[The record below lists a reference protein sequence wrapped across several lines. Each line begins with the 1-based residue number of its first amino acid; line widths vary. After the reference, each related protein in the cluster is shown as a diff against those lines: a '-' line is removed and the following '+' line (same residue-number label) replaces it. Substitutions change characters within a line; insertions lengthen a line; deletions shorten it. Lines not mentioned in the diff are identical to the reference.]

1 MERTKNHLMEFDK
14 LENYLKKNGFKY
26 HRIDVTDPNKEERHQ
41 LIVMH
46 YGKTWWDAICQ
57 PTSYGWKDG
66 LLEVMGKPVVRKD
79 DGDSVCGY
87 LTANEVIERFEE
99 YIKDIEIRKENG

>member
-1 MERTKNHLMEFDK
+1 MERTKNHLMELDK
-14 LENYLKKNGFKY
+14 LENYLKENGFKY
-26 HRIDVTDPNKEERHQ
+26 HRIDVTDPHKGERHQ

-57 PTSYGWKDG
+57 PASYGWEDG

-79 DGDSVCGY
+79 DGDSVCGF
-87 LTANEVIERFEE
+87 LTADEVIERFEE